1 MRILIVEDEKR
12 LAMTLKDL
20 LDQSGYLADMAF
32 DGNDGLE
39 LAKSGIYDG
48 IILDVMLPGMDGFH
62 LLKRLRAAGNGTP
75 ALVLTA
81 KGDLEVRV
89 TGLDAGADYYLTKPF
104 ENQELLACLR
114 SILRRQAAFVP
125 ECLAFGDLI
134 LSPAVST
141 LSCGEREVTLS
152 ARELELLT
160 ILFKNTGQ
168 FIPKETLLL
177 KIWGY
182 EANVNANS
190 VEAYIS
196 FTRKKLALLGSSVT
210 VKAARGIGY
219 RLEETRPE
227 ESRLE
232 GSRPEEKRPE
242 VAP

>member
-1 MRILIVEDEKR
+1 MKILIVEDEHL
-12 LAMTLKDL
+12 LAESIGAL
-20 LDQSGYLADMAF
+20 LENQGFEVEMAF
-32 DGNDGLE
+32 DGETGMQYAE
-39 LAKSGIYDG
+39 LGVYDLL
-48 IILDVMLPGMDGFH
+48 ILDVMMPGLDGYEVARRVRAR
-62 LLKRLRAAGNGTP
+62 RLGVP
-75 ALVLTA
+75 ILMLTA
-81 KGDLEVRV
+81 KSGLEDRIE
-89 TGLDAGADYYLTKPF
+89 GLNAGADYYLTKPF

-227 ESRLE
+227 ET
-232 GSRPEEKRPE
+232 P
-242 VAP
+242 